1 MKIKNQMKLVFLSLP
16 ENVAL
21 ARVTVAAFAAQLE
34 MTLEDLEEIKVAT
47 SEAVSNSIIHGYDN
61 DPNKSVTVIATIT
74 ENTLEITIEDEG
86 RGIPDVTQAM
96 QPAYSTDPERMG
108 LGFVFMQSFMDR
120 VDVASEVNKGTRVL
134 LVKNLAQTAVSASKE
149 KN

>member
-21 ARVTVAAFAAQLE
+21 ARITVAAFAAQLE

-74 ENTLEITIEDEG
+74 DNTLEITIEDEG
-86 RGIPDVTQAM
+86 KGIPDVAQAM

-120 VDVASEVNKGTRVL
+120 VDVKSEVTKGTKVL
-134 LVKNLAQTAVSASKE
+134 LVKNTAPAAASVIQD